1 MGDKSWLKKIYSEYQ
16 NLVYSIAVS
25 IIKDAQLA
33 EDIVQE
39 VFVTLYFKAGDIRD
53 RKKIKH
59 WLVRTTTNRSIDF
72 LRSSQKVV
80 TLSEDFFERLPNDTL
95 TDPVVEMDKKELAFE
110 IHKAINKLPEDMKA
124 LILLYYFQGIQQ
136 KEIAEI
142 LGVALG
148 TVKTRLRRAR
158 LAIKNHLLK
167 EENDSANIFPSPGG
181 CRIYDCRT
189 SLWYRER

>member
-1 MGDKSWLKKIYSEYQ
+1 MGDKSWLKKIYFEYQ

-25 IIKDAQLA
+25 IIKDVQLA

-72 LRSSQKVV
+72 LRSSQKAIA
-80 TLSEDFFERLPNDTL
+80 LSDDFFESLPNNSRA
-95 TDPVVEMDKKELAFE
+95 DPVAEMDKKELARE

-124 LILLYYFQGIQQ
+124 LILLFYFQEIQQ

-142 LGVALG
+142 MGVALG

-167 EENDSANIFPSPGG
+167 EENDSAN
-181 CRIYDCRT
+181 
-189 SLWYRER
+189 L

>member
-95 TDPVVEMDKKELAFE
+95 TDPVVEMDKKELALE

-124 LILLYYFQGIQQ
+124 LILLYYFLEIQQ

-142 LGVALG
+142 LGIALG

-158 LAIKNHLLK
+158 LAIENHLLK
-167 EENDSANIFPSPGG
+167 EEDDSAN
-181 CRIYDCRT
+181 
-189 SLWYRER
+189 L